1 MLRNRILKV
10 ASAFLIAASCIG
22 MFGIGAPV
30 YADET
35 ETSVTETTADEEIDP
50 SHLKFVA
57 RLYSIVTR
65 QDRCDPEE
73 KAKLAE
79 DLQGGLDAAYSIM
92 YRFYFSE
99 TYRALDISD
108 EQFIEDLYAGCYGR
122 YVNETDKK
130 TVASYQNMLSNGMSR
145 YLVFRQ
151 FISSNEFV
159 RLCIHYDIKVKKD
172 LVEDISDHKYGMTSI
187 GDDYYDF
194 DKGGNLA
201 LCYKGAGRHLRNINE
216 QLFRSNTKYYILAD
230 MDNCYLMI
238 FKGSVGNWKLM
249 KIYPM
254 SCGRKGVDTP
264 TGTFKV
270 TKKSSSVISKNTL
283 NYYATQWSGS
293 IGIQSVPYNQDTR
306 KVKDGRIG
314 KRVSDRSIRVT
325 KDHAKWIYKNIPKGT
340 SVKIV

>member
-1 MLRNRILKV
+1 MFRNCILKV
-10 ASAFLIAASCIG
+10 ASAFLSAALIAG
-22 MFGIGAPV
+22 VFGIGVPV

-35 ETSVTETTADEEIDP
+35 ETNVTSTTEDEEIDP

-73 KAKLAE
+73 KANLAE
-79 DLQGGLDAAYSIM
+79 NLKDGIDAAYSIM
-92 YRFYFSE
+92 YHFYFSD

-108 EQFIEDLYAGCYGR
+108 EQFIEDLYVGCYGR
-122 YVNETDKK
+122 YADDNDKNN
-130 TVASYQNMLSNGMSR
+130 VASYLNMLSSGMSR
-145 YLVFRQ
+145 YLVFRE

-159 RLCIHYDIKVKKD
+159 SLCKKYDIKVREE

-194 DKGGNLA
+194 DKGGNLST
-201 LCYKGAGRHLRNINE
+201 CYKGAGRHLRNLNE
-216 QLFRSNTKYYILAD
+216 QLFRSSTKYYILAD
-230 MDNCYLMI
+230 MDYCYLMI
-238 FKGSVGNWKLM
+238 FKGSVGNWKLH

-254 SCGRKGVDTP
+254 TCGRKGVDTP
-264 TGTFKV
+264 AGTYKV

-283 NYYATQWSGS
+283 YYYSTQFGS
-293 IGIQSVPYNQDTR
+293 YSIQSIPYNKDSR
-306 KVKDGRIG
+306 KVTDGRIG
-314 KRVSDRSIRVT
+314 KRVNGRSIRVT

-340 SVKIV
+340 SIKIV